1 MDRLPLLNEDE
12 LQAALNE
19 LPAWKVEDE
28 KWLTRKRMFP
38 SFPEAIAFVNQVAD
52 IAEKMNHHPFIAI
65 DYRKVTMRITSW
77 NSGGLT
83 VLDINSA
90 KAYDQ
95 L

>member
-1 MDRLPLLNEDE
+1 MDRLPLLNEE
-12 LQAALNE
+12 EQQAALKE
-19 LPAWKVEDE
+19 LSGWTIEDE

-38 SFPEAIAFVNQVAD
+38 SFPDAIAFVNHVAD
-52 IAEKMNHHPFIAI
+52 IAERMNHHPFIAI
-65 DYRKVTMRITSW
+65 DYRKVTIRITSW

-83 VLDINSA
+83 VLDIDSA

>member
-1 MDRLPLLNEDE
+1 MDQLPLLNNEE
-12 LQAALNE
+12 QQAALKE
-19 LPAWKVEDE
+19 LSGWKIEDE

-38 SFPEAIAFVNQVAD
+38 SFLEAIAFVNHVAA

-65 DYRKVTMRITSW
+65 DYRKVTIRITSW

-83 VLDINSA
+83 MLDINSA
-90 KAYDQ
+90 KAYDR